1 MPRIEAPAKVL
12 VTGTSLVLVDCF
24 PFHFGAW
31 WQGGSGF
38 IGSWVIRTLLDRQYT
53 VRAAVRSPAKGESLC
68 KIFGDSLQNFEYVV
82 VPDIRAVGAIRLRV
96 GCPKKIRVFLFR
108 TVLMMKFWRVF
119 RQYNTSRLLLPETL
133 MVCLIFENQSRNMTI
148 TSNRTGQCCRQWY
161 HVHSRKC
168 N

>member
-68 KIFGDSLQNFEYVV
+68 KIFGDSLENFEYVV
-82 VPDIRAVGAIRLRV
+82 VPDIRAVGAIRLGV
-96 GCPKKIRVFLFR
+96 GCPQNSRFFFLLGR
-108 TVLMMKFWRVF
+108 
-119 RQYNTSRLLLPETL
+119 
-133 MVCLIFENQSRNMTI
+133 CL
-148 TSNRTGQCCRQWY
+148 
-161 HVHSRKC
+161 
-168 N
+168 